1 MDNLETVQI
10 LLKIADTLDKKSLF
24 KEASSITN
32 IMNRVVVSG
41 DAAGDSTNDAKDTEA
56 PKTET
61 TETKPTEGQEKQYQ
75 LAIQRLKN
83 QLFSGERTPKEIHDF
98 VNASNTDTNGFYHNF
113 VSNGALTEKQFEA
126 FKIQIKSMLL
136 RYTDISATEKPNVSR
151 STRLIDNTVQR
162 LLNMYM
168 TQKNLTIR
176 DLLNEENINKA
187 KTEIQKV
194 IENNPIFKE
203 KKSELLTQLER
214 TLKSYKQA
222 SNNKLIK
229 EAQQINRYNA
239 EDINVQELRNGNL
252 EETHNLGSIMPG
264 ENLTSNQAQSL
275 VSRIYKRDKD
285 FIESTFTFQLRHND
299 DNTLDIIVNIQDK

>member
-10 LLKIADTLDKKSLF
+10 LLKIADTLDNKSLF

-32 IMNRVVVSG
+32 IINRVVVSE
-41 DAAGDSTNDAKDTEA
+41 DAANDPKDTEA
-56 PKTET
+56 PK

-75 LAIQRLKN
+75 IAIQRLKN
-83 QLFSGERTPKEIHDF
+83 ELFSGARTPKEINDF
-98 VNASNTDTNGFYHNF
+98 VNASNSDTNGFYHNF
-113 VSNGALTEKQFEA
+113 VSNGALTEKQYEA
-126 FKIQIKSMLL
+126 FKIQIRSILL
-136 RYTDISATEKPNVSR
+136 RYTDINANEKPNVDR
-151 STRLIDNTVQR
+151 STRLIDNKIQK

-168 TQKNLTIR
+168 KQKNLTIR
-176 DLLNEENINKA
+176 DLLDEENINIA
-187 KTEIQKV
+187 KTAITKV
-194 IENNPIFKE
+194 INKNPIFKD
-203 KKSELLTQLER
+203 KKSELLTQLDR

-229 EAQQINRYNA
+229 EAQQINRYNS
-239 EDINVQELRNGNL
+239 EDINVKEQRNGNL

-264 ENLTSNQAQSL
+264 ESLTSNQAQSL

-299 DNTLDIIVNIQDK
+299 DNTLDIIVNIQD

>member
-1 MDNLETVQI
+1 
-10 LLKIADTLDKKSLF
+10 
-24 KEASSITN
+24 
-32 IMNRVVVSG
+32 
-41 DAAGDSTNDAKDTEA
+41 
-56 PKTET
+56 
-61 TETKPTEGQEKQYQ
+61 
-75 LAIQRLKN
+75 
-83 QLFSGERTPKEIHDF
+83 
-98 VNASNTDTNGFYHNF
+98 
-113 VSNGALTEKQFEA
+113 
-126 FKIQIKSMLL
+126 
-136 RYTDISATEKPNVSR
+136 
-151 STRLIDNTVQR
+151 
-162 LLNMYM
+162 M

-214 TLKSYKQA
+214 TLRSYKQA
-222 SNNKLIK
+222 SNNRLIK

-239 EDINVQELRNGNL
+239 EDINVQEQRNGIL

>member
-10 LLKIADTLDKKSLF
+10 LLKIAYTLDNKSLF

-32 IMNRVVVSG
+32 IMNRVVVSQN
-41 DAAGDSTNDAKDTEA
+41 AANDAKDTEA

-83 QLFSGERTPKEIHDF
+83 ELFSGARTPKEINDF
-98 VNASNTDTNGFYHNF
+98 VNAADSDTNGFYHNF
-113 VSNGALTEKQFEA
+113 VSNGALTDKQHEA
-126 FKIQIKSMLL
+126 FKIQIRSILL
-136 RYTDISATEKPNVSR
+136 RYTDVSATEKPNVNR
-151 STRLIDNTVQR
+151 STRLIDNKIQK

-168 TQKNLTIR
+168 TKKNLTIR
-176 DLLNEENINKA
+176 DLLDEENINNA
-187 KTEIQKV
+187 KTAIQKV

-214 TLKSYKQA
+214 TLRSYKQA

-239 EDINVQELRNGNL
+239 EDINVQEQRNGIL

-299 DNTLDIIVNIQDK
+299 DNTLDIIVNIQD